1 MFKKFLALVVTL
13 CATIAFAAVDV
24 NKATEAELDGIKGV
38 GPSTTKMIMN
48 ERKKGEFKS
57 WEDFIDRMKG
67 VGEARAVKLSA
78 EGMTVS
84 GASFKPTGATSDNK
98 PANRFPKKEDKKDA
112 KSEAKSEVAKK

>member
-13 CATIAFAAVDV
+13 CATVAFAAVDV

-38 GPSTTKMIMN
+38 GPSTTKLIMN

-57 WEDFIDRMKG
+57 WEDFIERMKG

-78 EGMTVS
+78 EGLTVS
-84 GASFKPTGATSDNK
+84 GASFKPTGATTDAK
-98 PANRFPKKEDKKDA
+98 PANRFPKKEDKEAKSDA
-112 KSEAKSEVAKK
+112 KSEMAKK